1 MNMPAGQ
8 NRSNFAFRNGFLRLA
23 TVPTAQSGFSE
34 RRDDLF
40 MREKLLDME
49 KKALQEIEI
58 ADNLSS
64 LEKFRVTYLGKK
76 GLMTSIMRQLSEVPA
91 EERPLIGKLA
101 NRVKGNLA
109 KFFEKA
115 QERVKSQEASK
126 ASFLDVTLP
135 GREPERGYLHPIN
148 QVLAE
153 ICHIFMRMG
162 FRVVK
167 GPNVELDYYNF
178 EALNFPKDHPARDM
192 QDTLYIS
199 DNVVLRTHT
208 SPMQVRVMENRLPPV
223 SVIAPG
229 KVYRRD
235 SDVSHTPMF
244 HQVEGF
250 LVDKGVTFGDLK
262 GTLTNFVHQMFG
274 RDTTL
279 RFRPSFFPFTEPS
292 AEVDIQC
299 VICRGKGC
307 RTCSNT
313 GWLEILGSGMVDP
326 EVYRFVNY
334 DPEIYSGFAFGM
346 GIERIAMLKYGIDD
360 IQLFFKNDMR
370 FLRQF

>member
-1 MNMPAGQ
+1 M
-8 NRSNFAFRNGFLRLA
+8 SI
-23 TVPTAQSGFSE
+23 
-34 RRDDLF
+34 D
-40 MREKLLDME
+40 KLNEAKKIFDMLEEILEME
-49 KKALQEIEI
+49 KKAFQDLEAAEDL
-58 ADNLSS
+58 AS
-64 LEKFRVTYLGKK
+64 LEQFRITYLGKK
-76 GLMTSIMRQLSEVPA
+76 GLITSLMKRLGELPA
-91 EERPLIGKLA
+91 QERPEAGKLA
-101 NRVKGNLA
+101 NRVKSNLL
-109 KFFEKA
+109 KFFE
-115 QERVKSQEASK
+115 QVRERLDSEKTSVASVMD
-126 ASFLDVTLP
+126 LTLP
-135 GREPERGYLHPIN
+135 GREQTLGHLHPIT
-148 QVLAE
+148 QVLEE
-153 ICHIFMRMG
+153 ICLIFMKMG

-208 SPMQVRVMENRLPPV
+208 SPMQVRIMESQPPPV

-244 HQVEGF
+244 HQVEGL
-250 LVDKGVTFGDLK
+250 LVDRGVTFGDLK
-262 GTLTNFVHQMFG
+262 GTLTNFVHQMFS

-292 AEVDIQC
+292 AEVDIKC
-299 VICRGKGC
+299 VICGGEGC
-307 RTCSNT
+307 RTCSHT

-326 EVYRFVNY
+326 EVYRFVDY
-334 DPEIYSGFAFGM
+334 DPEIFSGFAFGI

-360 IQLFFKNDMR
+360 IQLFFKNDVR